1 MKNTTQKKYKDTIFR
16 MLFKEPENGLSLYNG
31 LNGTAYTDTTLME
44 YNTLENA
51 IYMSMKND
59 LSFVIAH
66 QMSLYEHQST
76 MNPNMPLR
84 DLFYVAE
91 MLQKLVK
98 DKSIY
103 SSGLIKIPTPQ
114 FIVFYNGTENVPE
127 KMELRLSDAFETLEE
142 EPALEL
148 VVTVLNINA
157 GMNEALKE
165 KCPILREY
173 MHYVDKVRNY
183 AKGMELETAVEL
195 AIQECI
201 SENILRDFLTE
212 QRAEVTMLSIFEYD
226 EEREL
231 KLIRE
236 DEREI
241 GRQEMLAKQVES
253 VISLCEEFG
262 CSMDQ
267 LIDKLMEQCG
277 ISREE
282 ALKKYEEYK
291 CKQVET
297 KK

>member
-1 MKNTTQKKYKDTIFR
+1 MKNATQKKYKDTIFR
-16 MLFKEPENGLSLYNG
+16 MLYKEPKNGLSLYNG

-66 QMSLYEHQST
+66 QMSLSEHQST

-91 MLQKLVK
+91 MLQK
-98 DKSIY
+98 
-103 SSGLIKIPTPQ
+103 
-114 FIVFYNGTENVPE
+114 
-127 KMELRLSDAFETLEE
+127 MELRLSDAFETLEE

-148 VVTVLNINA
+148 VVPALNINA

-173 MHYVDKVRNY
+173 MHYLDKVRDY

-282 ALKKYEEYK
+282 AVKKYKEYK